1 MSSRHTNGVMSFVTP
16 RANQIAPRAGLC
28 GGLVLMNTARRLSR
42 YLLLRLGESFR
53 RKTWYFSSMPAERDQ
68 RRISLRLTRL
78 ALATISA
85 CERLC

>member
-1 MSSRHTNGVMSFVTP
+1 
-16 RANQIAPRAGLC
+16 
-28 GGLVLMNTARRLSR
+28 MNTARRLSR

-78 ALATISA
+78 ALATIGA
-85 CERLC
+85 CERL